1 MPLEDH
7 TSHKRPGSRLSSH
20 CTPLLIL
27 TLCRLEREA
36 DFRGGVFF
44 GLNVLPKRG
53 IFSLMKERSMLPS
66 PRVRKSQGVQRVGS
80 VTLCPCPEIMKT
92 HILSCDH

>member
-7 TSHKRPGSRLSSH
+7 TFHKGPGLMLH
-20 CTPLLIL
+20 PGLTL

-44 GLNVLPKRG
+44 GLNVFPKRG
-53 IFSLMKERSMLPS
+53 ISDLMKERSMLLS
-66 PRVRKSQGVQRVGS
+66 PRVRKSQGYNELGDLCNIS
-80 VTLCPCPEIMKT
+80 ALTLPFNSSYT
-92 HILSCDH
+92 HLTDEV